1 MSAPKRSAALSQV
14 AVGEAVILLTPPL
27 DPYGNAYC
35 SERRVQS
42 NDSLAA
48 GAFPPRAEPLDG
60 AVQPQQDRRGV
71 PRGESGWAGW
81 LRCVPQR
88 FQSRHA
94 DPPGPLQGDLYKEF
108 IARGLRVMIYS
119 GDVSAGPKR

>member
-14 AVGEAVILLTPPL
+14 AVGEAVVLLTPPL

-48 GAFPPRAEPLDG
+48 GAFPGPNHWTEPYNHNKTEEEYHEASPVG
-60 AVQPQQDRRGV
+60 PGGCA
-71 PRGESGWAGW
+71 A
-81 LRCVPQR
+81 
-88 FQSRHA
+88 SRSDSNRDMPTH
-94 DPPGPLQGDLYKEF
+94 PGPCRA
-108 IARGLRVMIYS
+108 ICTRSSSRVACES
-119 GDVSAGPKR
+119 